1 MTSTKIRPRKLRKD
15 FAAKG
20 EVFGDNNDEVLVLT
34 SKKTNEKVTKPKKV
48 RAKKVRM
55 SMSKTE
61 EKRLE
66 KGMQQDDNMSI
77 GLMVLILVVCFV
89 VGITLGYLL
98 YRIALNGGM

>member
-15 FAAKG
+15 FVAKG
-20 EVFGDNNDEVLVLT
+20 EVLGDNNDEVLVLT
-34 SKKTNEKVTKPKKV
+34 SKKTNEEVMKPKKV

-55 SMSKTE
+55 SMSKAE